1 MERIIISK
9 WFIILVPVIVVSIIR
24 LKPIDIVFR
33 SLNTLIHEL
42 SHAII
47 ALVLGEK
54 VKQIKIN
61 EDFSGSC
68 LTKSKSKFK
77 AFLVSLSGYCLCALL
92 SFLMIKYMNSSFNKY
107 IFYSLIILCMIA
119 LIMYIRNSFGIIWT
133 VGFLCLNL
141 IIVLVPMAKNIY
153 PHIIYIYANIIMI
166 ENFFSTLTLLHINIL
181 SSKKSGDSYNLQK
194 STHIPAMFWTI
205 FFIVFSAFMIYKS
218 YIHISQIFILS

>member
-61 EDFSGSC
+61 EDFSGS
-68 LTKSKSKFK
+68 
-77 AFLVSLSGYCLCALL
+77 
-92 SFLMIKYMNSSFNKY
+92 
-107 IFYSLIILCMIA
+107 
-119 LIMYIRNSFGIIWT
+119 
-133 VGFLCLNL
+133 
-141 IIVLVPMAKNIY
+141 
-153 PHIIYIYANIIMI
+153 
-166 ENFFSTLTLLHINIL
+166 
-181 SSKKSGDSYNLQK
+181 
-194 STHIPAMFWTI
+194 
-205 FFIVFSAFMIYKS
+205 
-218 YIHISQIFILS
+218 